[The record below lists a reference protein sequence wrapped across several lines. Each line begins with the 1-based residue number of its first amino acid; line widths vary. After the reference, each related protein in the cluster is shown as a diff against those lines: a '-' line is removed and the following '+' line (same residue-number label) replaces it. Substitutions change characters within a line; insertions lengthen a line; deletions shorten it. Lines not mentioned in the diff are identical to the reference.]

1 VAPAAAK
8 LEVRTKEDDV
18 STIDGPFV
26 VVGIDGSE
34 ESQHALLWARALA
47 VPLHAQVKA
56 VAVWHLPY
64 GYGAVAVPGDWNPKQ
79 DMEELLFETVTEV
92 VGSQVPHDLHL
103 VVREGNPAKELL
115 DAAEGAA
122 MIVVGSRG
130 HGGFAGMLLG
140 SVSSHVAEHATCP
153 VLVVHGDLQPPVM
166 S

>member
-1 VAPAAAK
+1 
-8 LEVRTKEDDV
+8 V
-18 STIDGPFV
+18 SSSNSPFV

-34 ESQHALLWARALA
+34 ESKHALRWARALA
-47 VPLHAQVKA
+47 VPLRAQVKA

-64 GYGAVAVPGDWNPKQ
+64 GYGAIAIPADWNPKQ
-79 DMEELLFETVTEV
+79 DMEQVLLDAVTDV
-92 VGSQVPHDLHL
+92 VGSQLPDDLHL
-103 VVREGNPAKELL
+103 VVREGNPSKELL
-115 DAAEGAA
+115 DSATGAA

-153 VLVVHGDLQPPVM
+153 VLVVHGATQPPVT